1 MRFPEIFRAM
11 ALKGAKVIL
20 TPAEFNMLTG
30 KDHWEPIFRA
40 RAIENTCYIVAPN
53 QIGTKRNM
61 TANGH

>member
-1 MRFPEIFRAM
+1 M